1 MRTDQALSNAEEQRS
16 KFGNLVNGGRSKKIP
31 EAMACETLIL
41 RKYFTHHGKIR
52 LIYSVAGHAYGPA
65 HEARLVQLTVGAAK
79 EQTAREY
86 R

>member
-1 MRTDQALSNAEEQRS
+1 
-16 KFGNLVNGGRSKKIP
+16 
-31 EAMACETLIL
+31 MACETLIL

-86 R
+86 RYLTRFSVGLAMQVEMCGACCQA

>member
-1 MRTDQALSNAEEQRS
+1 MQTNRE
-16 KFGNLVNGGRSKKIP
+16 VNSESLGTSEDRKVFQK
-31 EAMACETLIL
+31 AMACETLIL
-41 RKYFTHHGKIR
+41 RKYFARHGKIR